1 MASFTQISKRKRA
14 NRQRKAGRARKAKMA
29 QHSTLSYEALFAG
42 CGEPGEPSPKA
53 SA

>member
-1 MASFTQISKRKRA
+1 MASFTQVSKRKRA

-42 CGEPGEPSPKA
+42 CGEPGEPAPKA
-53 SA
+53 QA